1 MTFGFEYQLRG
12 HWIGRLAQIDED
24 IAAMAK
30 LPESNA
36 PTITEAAAAIRA
48 ALATPSRKDWNCS
61 HQPAPGFRAG
71 QRVEISLSIK
81 DAPDRVNLHYR
92 HVNQAEI
99 YAVSEMQF
107 RDRAYRGAIPAA
119 YTESPYP
126 LQYYFELRDA
136 SGAALYPALSGGLSN
151 QPYFVLRR
159 AS

>member
-1 MTFGFEYQLRG
+1 
-12 HWIGRLAQIDED
+12 
-24 IAAMAK
+24 MAK
-30 LPESNA
+30 LADAQA
-36 PTITEAAAAIRA
+36 PVISDAAAAIRT
-48 ALATPSRKDWNCS
+48 ALATPSRRDWNCS
-61 HQPAPGFRAG
+61 HQPAPSFRAG
-71 QRVEISLSIK
+71 QRVEISLSVK

-99 YAVSEMQF
+99 YTVSEMQL
-107 RDRAYRGAIPAA
+107 RDSAYRSAIPAS

-136 SGAALYPALSGGLSN
+136 SGATLYPALSAGLSN